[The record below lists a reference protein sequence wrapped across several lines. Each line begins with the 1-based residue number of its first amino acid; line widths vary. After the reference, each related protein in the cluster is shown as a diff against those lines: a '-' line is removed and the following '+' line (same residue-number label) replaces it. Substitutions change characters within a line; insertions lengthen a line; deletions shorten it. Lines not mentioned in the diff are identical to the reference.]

1 MTKPDPKI
9 LETVRYFDNVNF
21 AARTHAK
28 SAFVTVGFID
38 TTCPPTGVYAAYNAL
53 PIQKEIFNDVKAGH
67 TNTPEA
73 SQAMTEFARRIIL
86 AALAASK
93 P

>member
-1 MTKPDPKI
+1 V
-9 LETVRYFDNVNF
+9 LEAVRYFDNVNF

-28 SAFVTVGFID
+28 EAVVTVGFID

-53 PIQKEIFNDVKAGH
+53 PIRKSIFNDVKSGHANSAGAVKAMGDLALRVIR
-67 TNTPEA
+67 EA
-73 SQAMTEFARRIIL
+73 
-86 AALAASK
+86 K